1 VFLIL
6 LIFNK
11 FNAKKQSGF
20 KILEQYLKAKVQKR
34 VIFKRFKIKLYI
46 FALILKHH

>member
-11 FNAKKQSGF
+11 FNNKKQTDF
-20 KILEQYLKAKVQKR
+20 KFLEQYLKAKVQKKSD
-34 VIFKRFKIKLYI
+34 I
-46 FALILKHH
+46 